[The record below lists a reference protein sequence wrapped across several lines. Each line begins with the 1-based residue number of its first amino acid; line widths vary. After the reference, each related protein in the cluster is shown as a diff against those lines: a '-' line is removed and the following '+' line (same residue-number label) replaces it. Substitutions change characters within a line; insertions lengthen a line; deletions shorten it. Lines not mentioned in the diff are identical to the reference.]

1 VADLAG
7 AGVPCGLVNDVGE
20 AFALAE
26 RLGLGPVTDA
36 GGVPQV
42 ANPIGL
48 SATPAS
54 YRLAPPALGEHT
66 AEVLRWLATP
76 RPGDPGAVPAP

>member
-1 VADLAG
+1 VAALG
-7 AGVPCGLVNDVGE
+7 QAGVPCGLVNDVGE

-26 RLGLGPVTDA
+26 RLGLGPVADA

-42 ANPIGL
+42 ADPIAL

-66 AEVLRWLATP
+66 AEVLAWLGTS
-76 RPGDPGAVPAP
+76 RPGDPGAVTSS